1 MCFYTTSQE
10 VDLWQTW
17 HSAVTVLVALASN
30 TRSGGVG
37 HLQLRAQKKVP
48 TLISNTRGWK
58 AESCMNCSCTPITRV
73 EPVQSLPGIA
83 VFQCVKRG
91 VSPPVHLKLPRSSV
105 SERPIQKY
113 FSDLSP
119 VRLIRKA
126 CSFLKWKTVVIHNLL
141 PCNINL
147 SGTDRGVTIMLAWP
161 QGNSS
166 SVKFG
171 QNLSRLLS
179 VVKEFG
185 EGQLSPFSW
194 RHLLC
199 SPRSSVKCHKSP
211 LTWDSSCILLFSLSF
226 QIFEVPQTD
235 HLVRTKLSALLA
247 ITSEG
252 RHVP

>member
-10 VDLWQTW
+10 VDLCKTW

-37 HLQLRAQKKVP
+37 HLQMQAQKKVP
-48 TLISNTRGWK
+48 TLISNTRGRK

-91 VSPPVHLKLPRSSV
+91 VSPLVHLKLPRSSV

-113 FSDLSP
+113 SSDLSP

-141 PCNINL
+141 PCKINL
-147 SGTDRGVTIMLAWP
+147 SGTNTGVTIMRAWP

-179 VVKEFG
+179 VVKRIWWGTTF
-185 EGQLSPFSW
+185 
-194 RHLLC
+194 
-199 SPRSSVKCHKSP
+199 
-211 LTWDSSCILLFSLSF
+211 SF
-226 QIFEVPQTD
+226 Q
-235 HLVRTKLSALLA
+235 LKASSLLSKKFCEMSQ
-247 ITSEG
+247 ITT
-252 RHVP
+252 HVGF